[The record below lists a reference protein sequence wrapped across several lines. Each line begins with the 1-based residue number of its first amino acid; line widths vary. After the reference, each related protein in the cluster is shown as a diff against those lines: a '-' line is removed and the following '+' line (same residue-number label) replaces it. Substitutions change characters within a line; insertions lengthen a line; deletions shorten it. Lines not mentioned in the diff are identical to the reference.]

1 MIKTRNGRTRLHIS
15 FRYEG
20 ATNTPITPEQLLIPR
35 RFDDRANDLWT
46 TFNVAQENVIK
57 GGLRGVQ
64 RDEEGMRVRRIKT
77 RSVNGI
83 DQDIKLNK
91 ALWLLAEKM
100 AALKG
105 LKAA

>member
-1 MIKTRNGRTRLHIS
+1 L
-15 FRYEG
+15 
-20 ATNTPITPEQLLIPR
+20 
-35 RFDDRANDLWT
+35 
-46 TFNVAQENVIK
+46 NVIQENVIK

-64 RDEEGMRVRRIKT
+64 RDDEGRRVRRIKT
-77 RSVNGI
+77 RSVNSI

-105 LKAA
+105 LKAV